1 MSVTHATFVLERT
14 YPASPA
20 RVFRAF
26 SDPAAKVLWFKGPD
40 DWNSKSE
47 MDFRVGG
54 TEWSEGDIPNGP
66 TTRFDATYYDIVQ
79 DERIVYCYEMH
90 LDANKISVSVTTVE
104 LTPVGSGT
112 KLVLTE
118 QGAYLDGYDDAG
130 AREHGT
136 NDLLDALGASLA
148 QDPVSS

>member
-1 MSVTHATFVLERT
+1 MSVTHATFALERT

-20 RVFRAF
+20 RVFKAF
-26 SDPAAKVLWFKGPD
+26 SDPAAKALWFGGPD
-40 DWNSKSE
+40 EWNSKGE

-54 TEWSEGDIPNGP
+54 TEWDEGQIPDGP
-66 TTRFDATYYDIVQ
+66 RTRFDATYYDIVQ

-90 LDANKISVSVTTVE
+90 LDANRISVSVTTIE
-104 LTPVGSGT
+104 LIPVGSGT

-136 NDLLDALGASLA
+136 NDLLDALGASLDVVTA
-148 QDPVSS
+148 